1 MKYTSPERITR
12 KIFSSP
18 LVPRGVQIHN
28 KRDLCL
34 FVLFTQQ
41 MQVGWLRLVGWVEV
55 VRVVEVA
62 EVVEVG
68 GLDWV
73 GVNVVAVVRGVGW

>member
-68 GLDWV
+68 GL
-73 GVNVVAVVRGVGW
+73 GWGKCGCSGSLGGLG